1 MSFSLTHPY
10 ALALLAALPFL
21 AYYQWRWGPKA
32 RARMRFS
39 LSLAPTAKGPD
50 REGILSHLRLA
61 SLALLIVAAAGPRR
75 GTTREETP
83 TPTTDIML
91 VLDTSSSMEA
101 LDFKPKNRVEGAKE
115 VMRTF
120 IEHRPLDRIGLVVFA
135 GMAFTQCPLTL
146 DHAALL
152 EFLDKVAVGIV
163 PEDRTAIGSALAVAT
178 ARLRKSEAKSKT
190 IILLTDGRNNAGVVD
205 PVTAAKA
212 AATLG
217 VKIYAVG
224 AGKPGGAEYPV
235 DDPVFG
241 RRIVILPED
250 LDETALRA
258 VADAG
263 GGRYFRATS
272 LEGLKNIYDEI
283 DRMEKTDVKAEII
296 SDYRDASF
304 PWILAGFLVFL
315 TEILLTHAA
324 FRRIP

>member
-1 MSFSLTHPY
+1 
-10 ALALLAALPFL
+10 
-21 AYYQWRWGPKA
+21 
-32 RARMRFS
+32 
-39 LSLAPTAKGPD
+39 
-50 REGILSHLRLA
+50 
-61 SLALLIVAAAGPRR
+61 
-75 GTTREETP
+75 
-83 TPTTDIML
+83 
-91 VLDTSSSMEA
+91 
-101 LDFKPKNRVEGAKE
+101 
-115 VMRTF
+115 
-120 IEHRPLDRIGLVVFA
+120 
-135 GMAFTQCPLTL
+135 
-146 DHAALL
+146 
-152 EFLDKVAVGIV
+152 
-163 PEDRTAIGSALAVAT
+163 
-178 ARLRKSEAKSKT
+178 
-190 IILLTDGRNNAGVVD
+190 
-205 PVTAAKA
+205 
-212 AATLG
+212 
-217 VKIYAVG
+217 VG